1 MRRLDTGVE
10 PYPVKVSKQLQLL
23 RDELASRA

>member
-10 PYPVKVSKQLQLL
+10 PYSVKVSKQLQLL
-23 RDELASRA
+23 RDELASQA